1 MARVGLRRIVETKA
15 VVAAAPRVSQTFDQY
30 RTKQQLIAARVVTLA
45 IAAALAADALFDGIG
60 QRLGTR
66 A

>member
-1 MARVGLRRIVETKA
+1 VARVGLRRIVETKA